1 MNYDELM
8 TKARLTNDEAEQDN
22 YENDLANPHD
32 NELWQGL
39 KTVMLTIETGIR
51 TDNWDHIARSLV
63 MLEKILIKLTWIE
76 ELWLK
81 KTSVRGGGCVSY
93 ESTFYNEIHD
103 LFNHL
108 DIINQSV
115 EEVIV
120 VNETEDFLYRAEFI
134 LTTVEDSQDNG
145 GIGE

>member
-8 TKARLTNDEAEQDN
+8 NKARLTNDEVEQGN
-22 YENDLANPHD
+22 YENDLANPYD

-51 TDNWDHIARSLV
+51 TGKWDHIARSLV

-76 ELWLK
+76 ECWLK
-81 KTSVRGGGCVSY
+81 KTSVRGGGCASY
-93 ESTFYNEIHD
+93 ESTFYNEMHD

-115 EEVIV
+115 EEVV
-120 VNETEDFLYRAEFI
+120 AAYKTDDFFYHAELI
-134 LTTVEDSQDNG
+134 TVEDSQDNG
-145 GIGE
+145 GI